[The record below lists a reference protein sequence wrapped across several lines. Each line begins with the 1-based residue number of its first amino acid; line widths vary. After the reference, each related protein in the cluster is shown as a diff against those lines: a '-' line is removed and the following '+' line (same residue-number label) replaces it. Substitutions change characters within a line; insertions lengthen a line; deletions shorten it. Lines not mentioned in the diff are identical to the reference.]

1 MVLINLIV
9 QLPEQNKDE
18 TQSQREK
25 KKSVKTYFED
35 PLTSNQRITTLNL
48 KFLGFWLRHVGVG
61 SAAPQLPIVKFEN
74 SPKNSNLNLI
84 IQNCWNEW
92 EEEVKESGKTESTRR
107 KITENSEME
116 DMLAACK
123 TDQDGRKTDE
133 DGRKTDQDGRHENS
147 GESGNEAETLPGL
160 QIISKEIRG
169 LKSEM
174 KEHFNSFGETL
185 RRDMKSDIVNFYST
199 LHHRGVNVTV

>member
-1 MVLINLIV
+1 
-9 QLPEQNKDE
+9 
-18 TQSQREK
+18 
-25 KKSVKTYFED
+25 
-35 PLTSNQRITTLNL
+35 
-48 KFLGFWLRHVGVG
+48 
-61 SAAPQLPIVKFEN
+61 
-74 SPKNSNLNLI
+74 
-84 IQNCWNEW
+84 
-92 EEEVKESGKTESTRR
+92 
-107 KITENSEME
+107 ME

-123 TDQDGRKTDE
+123 TDEDGRKTDE
-133 DGRKTDQDGRHENS
+133 DGRKTDEDGRKTEEDGRKTDEDGRKTDEDGIHENS

-185 RRDMKSDIVNFYST
+185 RRDMKSDFVNFYST

>member
-1 MVLINLIV
+1 MRHR
-9 QLPEQNKDE
+9 E

-48 KFLGFWLRHVGVG
+48 EFLGFWLRHVGVG

-107 KITENSEME
+107 KSQRTVKWKTCLLHARLMKT
-116 DMLAACK
+116 AAMK
-123 TDQDGRKTDE
+123 IQAS
-133 DGRKTDQDGRHENS
+133 QA
-147 GESGNEAETLPGL
+147 EAETLPGL

-185 RRDMKSDIVNFYST
+185 RNLFQKKVPMFP
-199 LHHRGVNVTV
+199 GM

>member
-1 MVLINLIV
+1 
-9 QLPEQNKDE
+9 
-18 TQSQREK
+18 
-25 KKSVKTYFED
+25 
-35 PLTSNQRITTLNL
+35 
-48 KFLGFWLRHVGVG
+48 
-61 SAAPQLPIVKFEN
+61 
-74 SPKNSNLNLI
+74 
-84 IQNCWNEW
+84 
-92 EEEVKESGKTESTRR
+92 
-107 KITENSEME
+107 ME
-116 DMLAACK
+116 DTLAGC
-123 TDQDGRKTDE
+123 KTDE
-133 DGRKTDQDGRHENS
+133 DGRKTDEDGIHENS